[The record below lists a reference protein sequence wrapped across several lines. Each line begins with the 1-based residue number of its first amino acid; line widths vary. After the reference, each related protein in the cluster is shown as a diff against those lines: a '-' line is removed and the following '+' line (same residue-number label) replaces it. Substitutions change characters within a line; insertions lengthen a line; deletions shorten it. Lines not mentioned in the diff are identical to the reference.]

1 MLAACPLC
9 TIAPMRPCLT
19 ASLLALA
26 LLPPTLA
33 ATPAASGW
41 SAPQIAGLMTEAR
54 LTETSG
60 LAAASLPGHWWVIN
74 DSGHPAELH
83 LMNTDGKRVASVGI
97 AGVINTDWEDLSAFT
112 LDGQRYLLIADTGDN
127 GGIRRSLELHVVAE
141 PAQVRD
147 GDSLPVAWSL
157 RFRWPDGARDC
168 EAVAVDAARGE
179 ILLVSKKR
187 VPPELF
193 RLPLRPADD
202 TLQVAERIGLLA
214 GIQQPTAEDR
224 IRNPVYGR
232 FRAQISAA
240 DLSPDGLT
248 LAVLNYR
255 AVYLYTRGP
264 DGDWTAALARPA
276 RLDYPWMPQAEAI
289 AFAADGGSLW
299 VAGEQTP
306 SPLLRFDRQP

>member
-1 MLAACPLC
+1 
-9 TIAPMRPCLT
+9 MRPCLT
-19 ASLLALA
+19 ATLLALA
-26 LLPPTLA
+26 LLPPVSAT
-33 ATPAASGW
+33 TPAAGGW
-41 SAPQIAGLMTEAR
+41 SPPRIAGLMTEAR

-60 LAAASLPGHWWVIN
+60 LAAASRPGHWWVIN

-83 LMNTDGKRVASVGI
+83 LMDASGKRVASVGI
-97 AGVINTDWEDLSAFT
+97 AGLSNTDWEDLASFT
-112 LDGQRYLLIADTGDN
+112 LDGRRYLMIADTGDN
-127 GGIRRSLELHVVAE
+127 GGIRRSLNLHVVTE
-141 PAQVRD
+141 PLQVRD
-147 GDSLPVAWSL
+147 GESLPVAWSL

-202 TLQVAERIGLLA
+202 SLQVAERIGLLA
-214 GIQQPTAEDR
+214 GIAQPSAEDL

-232 FRAQISAA
+232 FRAQVSAA

-255 AVYLYTRGP
+255 AAYLYTRAA
-264 DGDWTAALARPA
+264 DGSWTAALQSPA
-276 RLDYPWMPQAEAI
+276 RLDFPWMPQAEAI
-289 AFAADGGSLW
+289 AFAADGRSLW